1 MHILICDDD
10 AAFGARMAEYVTVY
24 FTARSVQVHTAVCTS
39 AAEVLAT
46 PGLELYQLAF
56 LDVDMP
62 GANGMVLGR
71 QLKQKCPGLMLV
83 YVSAYLEFALE
94 GYTVNA
100 YRYLLKRDIARTLPK
115 CLDDLLAALTDQ
127 RKTLTVHH
135 NRTETEI
142 PLDQIYYLE
151 SDLRQINVYGDIAR
165 QPICTYYGK
174 IADLPPMLYENGFL
188 QVSRSDYYEQIM
200 LEGLVIGADK
210 CGFDVFWERVFAFVP
225 KIDIQNAYLEWKG
238 QYVDE

>member
-10 AAFGARMAEYVTVY
+10 AAFGTRMAEYVAAY
-24 FTARSVQVHTAVCTS
+24 FAARSILVQTAVCTS
-39 AAEVLAT
+39 AGQALET
-46 PGLELYQLAF
+46 PELELYQLAF

-62 GANGMVLGR
+62 GVNGMVLGR
-71 QLKQKCPGLMLV
+71 QLKQKCPGLKLV

-100 YRYLLKRDIARTLPK
+100 YRYLLKRDIVHTLPS
-115 CLDDLLAALTDQ
+115 CLDDLLAELTDQ

-135 NRTETEI
+135 NRAATEI

-151 SDLRQINVYGDIAR
+151 SDLRQIN
-165 QPICTYYGK
+165 GK
-174 IADLPPMLYENGFL
+174 IADMPQMLYENGFL
-188 QVSRSDYYEQIM
+188 QVSRSDVVNMKY
-200 LEGLVIGADK
+200 V
-210 CGFDVFWERVFAFVP
+210 CGIRSYKMTLKNGVELSISRPGYAA
-225 KIDIQNAYLEWKG
+225 IRSAYLEWKG

>member
-1 MHILICDDD
+1 MDRIILHCDCNCFYASCELLSHPDL
-10 AAFGARMAEYVTVY
+10 RNLPV
-24 FTARSVQVHTAVCTS
+24 AVCGDPTERHGIIL
-39 AAEVLAT
+39 AKNEPAKRCGVKTAETIWKA
-46 PGLELYQLAF
+46 
-56 LDVDMP
+56 
-62 GANGMVLGR
+62 
-71 QLKQKCPGLMLV
+71 KQKCPGLMLV

-165 QPICTYYGK
+165 KPICTYYGK

-188 QVSRSDYYEQIM
+188 QVSRSDVVNMKYVRSIRSYRALLKNGVE
-200 LEGLVIGADK
+200 LSVSRAGYA
-210 CGFDVFWERVFAFVP
+210 A
-225 KIDIQNAYLEWKG
+225 IQNAYLEWKG
-238 QYVDE
+238 QFGDE

>member
-165 QPICTYYGK
+165 QPICTTATPGK
-174 IADLPPMLYENGFL
+174 KDITSACSGCRAHFWFQLYRECATAAPTI
-188 QVSRSDYYEQIM
+188 R
-200 LEGLVIGADK
+200 
-210 CGFDVFWERVFAFVP
+210 FAAHSAIRQQGCCHASPVRTP
-225 KIDIQNAYLEWKG
+225 VNQE
-238 QYVDE
+238 

>member
-100 YRYLLKRDIARTLPK
+100 YRYLLKRDIERTLPL
-115 CLDDLLAALTDQ
+115 CLEAVLAEHAKGG
-127 RKTLTVHH
+127 RTLTIHLGRSAV
-135 NRTETEI
+135 EL
-142 PLDQIYYLE
+142 PLDKIYYLE
-151 SDLRQINVYGDIAR
+151 SDLRKINVYGDVAH
-165 QPICTYYGK
+165 QPLCSYYGK
-174 IADLPPMLYENGFL
+174 LNELPQALFENGFL
-188 QVSRSDYYEQIM
+188 RVGRSAVVNMKYIRQISSYMVTLRNGVKLGVSRNGYAEIRST
-200 LEGLVIGADK
+200 
-210 CGFDVFWERVFAFVP
+210 
-225 KIDIQNAYLEWKG
+225 YLEWKG
-238 QYVDE
+238 QFGDD

>member
-151 SDLRQINVYGDIAR
+151 SDLRQINVYGDIA
-165 QPICTYYGK
+165 
-174 IADLPPMLYENGFL
+174 DLPPMLYENGFL
-188 QVSRSDYYEQIM
+188 QVSRSDVVNMKYVRSIRSYRALLKNGVE
-200 LEGLVIGADK
+200 LSVSRAGYA
-210 CGFDVFWERVFAFVP
+210 A
-225 KIDIQNAYLEWKG
+225 IQNAYLEWKG

>member
-165 QPICTYYGK
+165 RPICTYYGK
-174 IADLPPMLYENGFL
+174 IADLPPMLYENGFFAGEPQRCGEHEICAQHPQL
-188 QVSRSDYYEQIM
+188 PRPAEKRGGAEREPRRLCGHPERISGM
-200 LEGLVIGADK
+200 EGAV
-210 CGFDVFWERVFAFVP
+210 CG
-225 KIDIQNAYLEWKG
+225 
-238 QYVDE
+238 

>member
-1 MHILICDDD
+1 MDRIILHCDCNCFYASCELLSHPDL
-10 AAFGARMAEYVTVY
+10 RQLPV
-24 FTARSVQVHTAVCTS
+24 AVCGDPTERHGIIL
-39 AAEVLAT
+39 AKNEPAKRCGVKTAETIWKA
-46 PGLELYQLAF
+46 
-56 LDVDMP
+56 
-62 GANGMVLGR
+62 
-71 QLKQKCPGLMLV
+71 KQKCPGLMLV

-165 QPICTYYGK
+165 RPICTYYGK

-188 QVSRSDYYEQIM
+188 QVSRSDVVNMKYVRSIRSYRALLKNGVE
-200 LEGLVIGADK
+200 LSVSRAGYA
-210 CGFDVFWERVFAFVP
+210 A
-225 KIDIQNAYLEWKG
+225 IQNAYLEWKG

>member
-151 SDLRQINVYGDIAR
+151 SEGHRVHFYTEEGDFVAAGTLKAFEEKLAERPFAR
-165 QPICTYYGK
+165 CNSGYLVNLAQVKSVQQGMVQVGP
-174 IADLPPMLYENGFL
+174 YEL
-188 QVSRSDYYEQIM
+188 QVSRPRRKAFLAALADHIGG
-200 LEGLVIGADK
+200 EGA
-210 CGFDVFWERVFAFVP
+210 
-225 KIDIQNAYLEWKG
+225 
-238 QYVDE
+238 

>member
-1 MHILICDDD
+1 MRRSARAWQNMSPSTLPP
-10 AAFGARMAEYVTVY
+10 AACR
-24 FTARSVQVHTAVCTS
+24 CTPPS
-39 AAEVLAT
+39 APAQPRCLQRR
-46 PGLELYQLAF
+46 GLELYQLAF

-127 RKTLTVHH
+127 RKTLTVHTTAPKRKFRWIRSIIWKATCARSTSTATLPAGPSAPTTARSPTCRPCST
-135 NRTETEI
+135 RT
-142 PLDQIYYLE
+142 
-151 SDLRQINVYGDIAR
+151 
-165 QPICTYYGK
+165 
-174 IADLPPMLYENGFL
+174 
-188 QVSRSDYYEQIM
+188 
-200 LEGLVIGADK
+200 
-210 CGFDVFWERVFAFVP
+210 AFCR
-225 KIDIQNAYLEWKG
+225 
-238 QYVDE
+238 

>member
-142 PLDQIYYLE
+142 QLDQ
-151 SDLRQINVYGDIAR
+151 
-165 QPICTYYGK
+165 

-188 QVSRSDYYEQIM
+188 QVSRSDVVNMKYVRSIRSYRALLKNGVE
-200 LEGLVIGADK
+200 LSVSRAGYA
-210 CGFDVFWERVFAFVP
+210 A
-225 KIDIQNAYLEWKG
+225 IQNAYLEWKG

>member
-115 CLDDLLAALTDQ
+115 CLVTPAT
-127 RKTLTVHH
+127 K
-135 NRTETEI
+135 
-142 PLDQIYYLE
+142 
-151 SDLRQINVYGDIAR
+151 
-165 QPICTYYGK
+165 
-174 IADLPPMLYENGFL
+174 PMVQAFHASSISTKNDCRH
-188 QVSRSDYYEQIM
+188 S
-200 LEGLVIGADK
+200 A
-210 CGFDVFWERVFAFVP
+210 FDR
-225 KIDIQNAYLEWKG
+225 IQ
-238 QYVDE
+238 

>member
-165 QPICTYYGK
+165 RAHLHLLRQDRRPAAHALRERLFAGEPQRCGEHEIC
-174 IADLPPMLYENGFL
+174 AQHPQLPRPAEKRGGAEREPRRLCGHPERISGM
-188 QVSRSDYYEQIM
+188 
-200 LEGLVIGADK
+200 EGAV
-210 CGFDVFWERVFAFVP
+210 CG
-225 KIDIQNAYLEWKG
+225 
-238 QYVDE
+238 